1 MKPLTHFAQI
11 FAVSILVVCAL
22 LSDTLPAHAG
32 GIWADNLPKG
42 GIWADNLPQ
51 GGIWAD
57 NLPKG
62 VTLKDLML

>member
-1 MKPLTHFAQI
+1 MNRIARIVQ
-11 FAVSILVVCAL
+11 FAVASAIAL
-22 LSDTLPAHAG
+22 AISMFSLAPAHAG

-42 GIWADNLPQ
+42 GIWADNLPK

-62 VTLKDLML
+62 ALY